1 MSESRRM
8 AAVPPS
14 GAPDNF
20 PRTLFFTMQE
30 PDFPSGS
37 PAILAD
43 ILERWPAEKA
53 SVLCQLLANPAT
65 RRQLSLPH
73 PLKRLRLLSGLW
85 RMRRGDRVRKILWV
99 LSWPF
104 LVLAGLREV
113 RRTRA
118 ELIFTIY
125 TDGLWILAAHCVSKL
140 SGRPLLLYVH
150 DAWRE
155 RVAHQRPI
163 LDRLAS
169 IVERSVLESASVVV
183 LSEGLGE
190 LYRRR
195 YGIDSVLVRHLA
207 TGARFDGVPRYE
219 GLTLGF
225 AGAIYGNNLAQL
237 QDLVRVVEA
246 TDRWKLLL
254 FTGTPDARLAELG
267 LVGRNVS
274 ARFVADQVELRRCLS
289 ECDALYL
296 PLAFEDAPDMP
307 TSLLRHAIPTKMID
321 YLMSGAPILVHCPAD
336 FEMARLLERSGFGIV
351 CSNRG
356 AEELGAVLARWSR
369 DSVSEGRNEKRGAAL
384 SEFSPGGNFARL
396 LAVAGKTA
404 FRARG

>member
-1 MSESRRM
+1 MP
-8 AAVPPS
+8 AVPPPS
-14 GAPDNF
+14 GASDGF

-43 ILERWPAEKA
+43 ILERWPPEKS
-53 SVLCQLLANPAT
+53 SVMCQLLANPAM
-65 RRQLSLPH
+65 RRKLSSAF
-73 PLKRLRLLSGLW
+73 PLKRLRLLSSLW
-85 RMRRGDRVRKILWV
+85 RMRRGYRLRKILWV

-104 LVLAGLREV
+104 LVLAGLREA

-118 ELIFTIY
+118 ELIFSIY
-125 TDGLWILAAHCVSKL
+125 TDGLWILAAYFVSKL
-140 SGRPLLLYVH
+140 SGRPLLFYVH

-155 RVAHQRPI
+155 RVAHQHPFF
-163 LDRLAS
+163 DRFAS
-169 IVERSVLESASVVV
+169 IVERSVLESATVVV

-190 LYRRR
+190 LFRRR

-207 TGARFDGVPRYE
+207 TGASFDGVPRHE
-219 GLTLGF
+219 DLTVGF

-237 QDLVRVVEA
+237 QHLVRAVEA

-254 FTGTPDARLAELG
+254 FTTTPDDRLAELG
-267 LVGRNVS
+267 LVGRSVS
-274 ARFVADQVELRRCLS
+274 GRFVADQGELRRCLS
-289 ECDALYL
+289 ECDVLYL

-336 FEMARLLERSGFGIV
+336 FEMAHLLERSGFGIV
-351 CSNRG
+351 CTSRG
-356 AEELGAVLARWSR
+356 AEEVGAILARWRR
-369 DSVSEGRNEKRGAAL
+369 DFGRDGLSEKRAKAL

-396 LAVAGKTA
+396 LAVAKKA
-404 FRARG
+404 AARARV